1 MDHTIT
7 LLEDMFKAAK
17 AGNMGAVQAI
27 NRQLSPL
34 LNRVFNIPFD
44 ESLQNDPRTAPYDTT
59 RNALLYAVTPGM
71 EDSRDTNLRTAEEQI
86 VRLHYAELAPANAH

>member
-34 LNRVFNIPFD
+34 LNRV
-44 ESLQNDPRTAPYDTT
+44 
-59 RNALLYAVTPGM
+59 
-71 EDSRDTNLRTAEEQI
+71 I
-86 VRLHYAELAPANAH
+86 V